1 MLLGGECDAGL
12 SPWRETQLPKTI
24 PTSGQEGVPTGRWHR
39 RGTDRRGTD
48 RTFLRHVQRKHEF

>member
-12 SPWRETQLPKTI
+12 SPWQETQLPKTI

-39 RGTDRRGTD
+39 RGTDR
-48 RTFLRHVQRKHEF
+48 TFLRHVQRKHEF